1 VPTVQPPKLTVAGD
15 MVNGKMPVPVAF
27 KTSGLTAV
35 LLVSAIAPSKD
46 PVVEGV
52 KETVNV
58 HEAPDNKV

>member
-1 VPTVQPPKLTVAGD
+1 